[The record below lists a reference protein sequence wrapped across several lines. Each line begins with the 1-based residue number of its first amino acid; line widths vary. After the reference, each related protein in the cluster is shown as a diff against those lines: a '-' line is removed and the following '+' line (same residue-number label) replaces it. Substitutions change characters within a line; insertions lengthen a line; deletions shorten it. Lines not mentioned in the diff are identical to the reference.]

1 MTPDRNQHSRG
12 HRPDLA
18 ADLLADMAGASL
30 NSPTDAHEGVDPIA
44 PANAASTIASRR
56 EAKLA
61 AAKASSDASPTEL
74 AMWVRP
80 MVWRWPEISTFQSGL
95 RVTAGPVE
103 ISLNLHQS

>member
-1 MTPDRNQHSRG
+1 MTSDRNQHPRG

-30 NSPTDAHEGVDPIA
+30 NSPTDTPESVDPL
-44 PANAASTIASRR
+44 PPDNAASTIASRR

-61 AAKASSDASPTEL
+61 VAKAKSDTLPTEL
-74 AMWVRP
+74 AVWLRP

-103 ISLNLHQS
+103 ISLNLH